1 MTQKSD
7 HELVPTHEIMS
18 EGEVKQLLKE
28 LEISQTNLPKIFS
41 TDPQAVKLGARPG
54 QILRIKRHDGAS
66 EYLYYRI
73 VVEA

>member
-7 HELVPTHEIMS
+7 HELVPTHEVMT

-28 LEISQTNLPKIFS
+28 LEIAPSNLPKIFS
-41 TDPQAVKLGARPG
+41 TDPQAIRLGAKPG
-54 QILRIKRHDGAS
+54 QILRIKRQDGAN

-73 VVEA
+73 VVDA